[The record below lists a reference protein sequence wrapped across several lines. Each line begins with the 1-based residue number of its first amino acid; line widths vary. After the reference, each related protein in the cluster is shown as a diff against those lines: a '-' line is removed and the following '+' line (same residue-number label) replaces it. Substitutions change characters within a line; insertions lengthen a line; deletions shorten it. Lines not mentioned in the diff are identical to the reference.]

1 MQPDHNRMNLI
12 DIQQLTKHREQK
24 LPGCF
29 CRVQRRMQ
37 LQQRVRLQ
45 CWGERRER
53 QHILGQRQGQ
63 QQPNRGPQGRE
74 RAQDGHRAQRR
85 FPKNM
90 KHMILYDNKAYK
102 TLLLFFCEFL

>member
-12 DIQQLTKHREQK
+12 EFQQLTKHREQK

-90 KHMILYDNKAYK
+90 KHMIL
-102 TLLLFFCEFL
+102 